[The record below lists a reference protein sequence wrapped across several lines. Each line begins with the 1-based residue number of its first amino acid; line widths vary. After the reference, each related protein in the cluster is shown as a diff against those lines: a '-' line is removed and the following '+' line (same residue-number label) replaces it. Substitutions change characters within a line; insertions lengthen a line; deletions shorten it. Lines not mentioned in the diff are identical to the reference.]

1 MLCTQYHAPIFL
13 GFAGGTEPRSEG
25 RSIKKCQPVPP
36 DVAAWHRSRDKRG
49 LSLSFSHSC
58 RRLSKSGSNAA
69 ASDVNSANWLIEKT
83 ISLPTSAC
91 RSRKHAAK
99 LPSPSGPCRREGAV
113 HLRHARPRG
122 RLAASHERTSSH
134 SSRRIF
140 PAKLQK
146 PVDTPYGP
154 SGRFSAC
161 GAQIWLVRSHP
172 RRGAGPRGSA
182 QVG

>member
-1 MLCTQYHAPIFL
+1 MLCTQYRSPIFL

-113 HLRHARPRG
+113 HLRHARPLG

-140 PAKLQK
+140 PNKAVEARRHALRPLADDFPLAEHK
-146 PVDTPYGP
+146 YGSFDP
-154 SGRFSAC
+154 IRAE
-161 GAQIWLVRSHP
+161 ARDLAAARK
-172 RRGAGPRGSA
+172 
-182 QVG
+182 